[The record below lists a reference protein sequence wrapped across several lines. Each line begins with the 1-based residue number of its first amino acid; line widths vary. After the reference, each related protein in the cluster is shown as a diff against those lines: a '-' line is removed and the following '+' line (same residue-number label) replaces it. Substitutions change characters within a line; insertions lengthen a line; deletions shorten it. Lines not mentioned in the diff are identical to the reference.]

1 MIFRSLMF
9 FVCFY
14 FCFECPLYGHGSV
27 PLRMEIVKIDFQ
39 RGDGEDVITV
49 NLEIINSSK
58 DKLKLRFQ
66 GGSSD
71 GLWKIPPPLNM
82 DRKNR
87 NGHWIRYGTF
97 ESHSVK
103 ESDIIVP
110 ALGRYSLTCVFKSS
124 EFDFGP
130 DERMVRVTLGGNRVE
145 REDFFSGYLRAEG
158 ALISLPADNCSESF
172 KKAENSEINIP
183 IIRDYTVCSGDTGY
197 KIARIFYMSFS
208 ELKAINPDTKW
219 ESLQIGEKIKIR
231 LPGMKKIFN
240 DLSEEKLLSG
250 IEKAKKVMTK
260 YCILGGDGKYYL
272 LEDDDTYFVRC
283 YLGGIWAYKKDEDN
297 KNRLPQSLG
306 LRDLR

>member
-1 MIFRSLMF
+1 MNKMKILKHLLFFF
-9 FVCFY
+9 FVCIQFR
-14 FCFECPLYGHGSV
+14 ECYA
-27 PLRMEIVKIDFQ
+27 
-39 RGDGEDVITV
+39 GDVATQNNV
-49 NLEIINSSK
+49 
-58 DKLKLRFQ
+58 Q
-66 GGSSD
+66 T
-71 GLWKIPPPLNM
+71 M
-82 DRKNR
+82 
-87 NGHWIRYGTF
+87 
-97 ESHSVK
+97 
-103 ESDIIVP
+103 
-110 ALGRYSLTCVFKSS
+110 
-124 EFDFGP
+124 
-130 DERMVRVTLGGNRVE
+130 
-145 REDFFSGYLRAEG
+145 
-158 ALISLPADNCSESF
+158 
-172 KKAENSEINIP
+172 KAENNRNNDPSTICSFDNLEKTERA
-183 IIRDYTVCSGDTGY
+183 IREYTVCSGDTGY